1 VALLIIDWLLFDI
14 QRKEEITSVVA
25 LRVEKWKEKR
35 GEYVVDGSMHPRIN

>member
-25 LRVEKWKEKR
+25 LRVQMERKER
-35 GEYVVDGSMHPRIN
+35 GEYVVDGSMHPRIS